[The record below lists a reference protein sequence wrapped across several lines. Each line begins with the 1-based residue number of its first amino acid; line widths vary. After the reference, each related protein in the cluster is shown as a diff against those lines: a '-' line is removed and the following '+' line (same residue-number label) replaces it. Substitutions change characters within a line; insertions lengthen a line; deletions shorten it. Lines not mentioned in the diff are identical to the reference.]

1 VGRICRKR
9 RFQVWNEKESGS
21 AGYHEHYFSDSTYY
35 NYTPCKRS
43 SLLFST
49 QHIHSLQHD
58 TRQAK
63 LAQRPLESLG
73 TVQRRGERY
82 DGTSIRTGPLQSK
95 KIKNRTER

>member
-1 VGRICRKR
+1 MKKRVGLQDIMNIISLTVLTTTTR
-9 RFQVWNEKESGS
+9 RVNVAHYCFQLSI
-21 AGYHEHYFSDSTYY
+21 
-35 NYTPCKRS
+35 
-43 SLLFST
+43 
-49 QHIHSLQHD
+49 IHSLQHD

-95 KIKNRTER
+95 K